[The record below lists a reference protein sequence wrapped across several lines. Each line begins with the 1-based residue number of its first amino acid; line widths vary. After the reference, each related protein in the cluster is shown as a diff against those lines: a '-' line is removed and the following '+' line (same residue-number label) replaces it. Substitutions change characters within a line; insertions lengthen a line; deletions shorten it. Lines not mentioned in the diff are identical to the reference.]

1 MADIVEL
8 PKRKSPKQ
16 IARAY
21 MMGDLCPSEYPSR
34 GGLRNAMQ
42 IADSAQSEI
51 ARMQAL
57 AFIEKLA
64 DLQHDVD
71 EQKTM
76 QIKLISIK
84 NDGNNKAVRI
94 ETA

>member
-1 MADIVEL
+1 
-8 PKRKSPKQ
+8 
-16 IARAY
+16 
-21 MMGDLCPSEYPSR
+21 MMGELLVSDYPPR
-34 GGLRNAMQ
+34 GGLRNAMLL
-42 IADSAQSEI
+42 ADGAESEI

-64 DLQHDVD
+64 DLSHDID
-71 EQKTM
+71 TQATM

-84 NDGNNKAVRI
+84 NDGEDNAVRI